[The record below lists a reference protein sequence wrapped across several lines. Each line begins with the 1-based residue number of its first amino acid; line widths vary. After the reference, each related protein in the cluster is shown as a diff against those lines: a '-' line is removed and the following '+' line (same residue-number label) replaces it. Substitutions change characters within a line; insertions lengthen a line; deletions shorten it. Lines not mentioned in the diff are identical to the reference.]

1 MSFIILNG
9 KKSSLIK
16 GLLIQSLPPIIKP
29 LIRTKTETIDGRD
42 GDITRKLG
50 YSAYDKQMSIGLFG
64 DYDINEVIQY
74 FDSEGIVIF
83 SNEPDKFYKYKIL
96 QQINFEALLRFRT
109 ATVTFHCQPF
119 KYSAVDESVYL
130 TTNVIDINGFS
141 QTLNEVSCET
151 TRKQWAYS
159 TPLDLR
165 HVRING
171 VPTVQTEFFVPIQKV
186 IGGYPHS
193 ASLDLIVG
201 YDTNYF
207 PLFPDTIS
215 VRLIRDNPTDFDSFG
230 FGKIDLDPYVENKI
244 TGTLLNDYNYIWIQ
258 LQPDTRYKID
268 LYFWLYDTEIDH
280 FDVWNKGNIESR
292 PKLTIY
298 GKNNITLKRNGTSLF
313 DIALGNE
320 EYIVIDGEEMN
331 AYKGTTLKNR
341 LVTGDYNN
349 LTLRT
354 GHNTFK
360 WTGDVTAIKVEN
372 ESRWI

>member
-16 GLLIQSLPPIIKP
+16 GLLIQSLPPITKP

-74 FDSEGIVIF
+74 FDSEGIVVF

-130 TTNVIDINGFS
+130 TSNRIDIRGFS
-141 QTLNEVSCET
+141 QTLNGVSCET
-151 TRKQWAYS
+151 TRKQWTGS
-159 TPLDLR
+159 VPLDLR
-165 HVRING
+165 HIRIDG
-171 VPTVQTEFFVPIQKV
+171 IPTVQTEFYVPIQE
-186 IGGYPHS
+186 IIPAFPI
-193 ASLDLIVG
+193 ASNQKLQIAYSWD
-201 YDTNYF
+201 YY
-207 PLFPDTIS
+207 PLFSDTIS
-215 VRLIRDNPTDFDSFG
+215 IRLIKDTPTDANSFG
-230 FGKIDLDPYVENKI
+230 FGKIDLQTWQAGEI
-244 TGTLLNDYNYIWIQ
+244 TGDILQDYNYIWVQ
-258 LQPDTRYKID
+258 LQPANRYKID
-268 LYFWLYDTEIDH
+268 LYCYLYDTTIDH

-292 PKLTIY
+292 PRLTIY
-298 GKNNITLKRNGTSLF
+298 GENNITLKRNGTSLF

-331 AYKGTTLKNR
+331 AYKGDTLKNR

-354 GHNTFK
+354 GQNTLS
-360 WTGDVTAIKVEN
+360 WTGNVTAIKVEN